1 MSQHIVVRVRLYNM
15 VLLSLSEEE
24 RCGLE
29 GIVRRGTAEHRL
41 VRRAKIVLE
50 LVSSQSLVAT
60 ASKLGIN
67 REQVALWRDRYLA
80 GGISALERDR
90 ARSGR
95 PKQIRPDKE
104 EAVLTLTRMTRPEGG
119 THWSVR
125 TMAAVAGVSKAS
137 VQRMW
142 AAHGI
147 KPHLIRTFKLSKD
160 PRFEE
165 KLVDV
170 VGLYLDPPERAL
182 VLCVDEKSQ
191 IQALDRTQKGL
202 PMKKGRC
209 ATMTHDYRRHGT
221 TPLFAALNVLDGSV
235 IGSCKEQHRHQEF
248 LAFLRQIDRKTPG
261 ELDLHLVLDNY
272 ATHQYPAVKA
282 WLEEHS
288 RFHLHFVPTS
298 CSWLNLVE
306 RFFALITTKRIRRGS
321 FSSMRELE
329 VEIRDF
335 LRVHN
340 ADPKPFKWTASAEAI
355 IEKIGRCRETIETLH

>member
-1 MSQHIVVRVRLYNM
+1 MEALVRKDTC
-15 VLLSLSEEE
+15 EQ
-24 RCGLE
+24 
-29 GIVRRGTAEHRL
+29 RL
-41 VRRAKIVLE
+41 VRRAMIVLE
-50 LVSSQSLVAT
+50 LAGGASIIAT
-60 ASKLGIN
+60 ARKMGVN
-67 REQVALWRDRYLA
+67 REQIALWRDRFLS
-80 GGISALERDR
+80 GGVDALEKDLPRP
-90 ARSGR
+90 GR
-95 PKQIRPDKE
+95 PRTISRSTE
-104 EAVLTLTRMTRPEGG
+104 EAVLTLTRMTTPEDG

-137 VQRMW
+137 VQRIW

-170 VGLYLDPPERAL
+170 VALYMDPPEKAL

-209 ATMTHDYRRHGT
+209 GTMTHDYKRHGT
-221 TPLFAALNVLDGSV
+221 TTLYAALNVLDGSV
-235 IGSCKEQHRHQEF
+235 IGSCKERHRHQEF
-248 LAFLRQIDRKTPG
+248 LAFLKQVDRKTPKD
-261 ELDLHLVLDNY
+261 LDLHLVLDNY
-272 ATHQYPAVKA
+272 ATHKHPEVKA
-282 WLEEHS
+282 WLETQP

-306 RFFALITTKRIRRGS
+306 RFFAQITTKRIRRGS
-321 FSSMRELE
+321 FSSVRDLE
-329 VEIRDF
+329 DEIRDY

-340 ADPKPFKWTASAEAI
+340 SDPKPFKWTASAEAI
-355 IEKIGRCRETIETLH
+355 LEKVARCREISETLH